1 MPAKIHEFDAQPTDK
16 GKRLDQF
23 LTASLPALSRSRVQ
37 HLIRQG
43 HVTLIGSGVA
53 SKPGLRLRGDEC
65 IRVEEIEP
73 PPLAAAPEPIPLI
86 ILYEDSDLVAIDK
99 PAGMVV
105 HAGAGVTRGTVVN
118 ALLYHF
124 QQLSS
129 LGGPLRPGIVHRLDK
144 NTSGVLLVAK
154 NDETHRQL
162 AAQFRRREVEKH
174 YLALVHGRLPRP
186 RDQIRLRVARD
197 LRRRQRMTTRRA
209 VGREAV
215 TDYRVLRE
223 LDSFTLLE
231 ASLRTGRTH
240 QLRVHFSSIGHPV
253 VGDTLYGA
261 PRLLRLGNQALP
273 TLARNFLH
281 AARVR
286 FHHPRTGQPVEI
298 VAPLPA
304 ELEAFLRRLDPL
316 TAG

>member
-1 MPAKIHEFDAQPTDK
+1 MPARTHEFHAEPADK
-16 GKRLDQF
+16 GKRLDHF
-23 LTASLPALSRSRVQ
+23 LAARLPALSRSRVQ
-37 HLIRQG
+37 DLIRQG
-43 HVTLIGSGVA
+43 YVALVGRGVA
-53 SKPGLRLRGDEC
+53 SKPGLQLRGDEC
-65 IRVEEIEP
+65 IRVEEIEL
-73 PPLAAAPEPIPLI
+73 PPLAAVPEPIPLV
-86 ILYEDSDLVAIDK
+86 ILYEDDDLVAIDK

-105 HAGAGVTRGTVVN
+105 HVGAGVSQGTVVN

-124 QQLSS
+124 RQLS
-129 LGGPLRPGIVHRLDK
+129 LVGGPLRPGIVHRLDK

-162 AAQFRRREVEKH
+162 AAQFRRREVEKY
-174 YLALVHGRLPRP
+174 YLALVHGKLPRA

-197 LRRRQRMTTRRA
+197 FRRRQRMTTRRA

-223 LDSFTLLE
+223 LDSFTLVE

-261 PRLLRLGNQALP
+261 PRLLRLGKQSLP

-286 FHHPRTGQPVEI
+286 FCHPRTGQSVEI

-304 ELEAFLRRLDPL
+304 ELEAFLRQLDAL